1 MLDLNWRF
9 LFDFIEWANK
19 GVELAWYDA
28 GGLLLGCVVA
38 GMALG
43 FPVAITFM
51 LTNILGIFLFS
62 GGWPVLPQ
70 IADNATNLITSFTL
84 SPIPMFILMGSMFFH
99 TGLAL

>member
-1 MLDLNWRF
+1 M
-9 LFDFIEWANK
+9 EWY
-19 GVELAWYDA
+19 ES

-43 FPVAITFM
+43 FPVAFTFM
-51 LTNILGIFLFS
+51 ITNVIGIFVFS

-84 SPIPMFILMGSMFFH
+84 SPIPMFILMGSLFFH
-99 TGLAL
+99 TCLLYTSPSPRDRG